1 MKRARVFLP
10 LVLTAALLAG
20 CGGGRAETVELD
32 GSTAMLPVMAALGEA
47 FEDRTPGVRINC
59 SGSGSGAGI
68 EGALSGRCDIGL
80 SSRELTAEERER
92 GAVGRVIAL
101 DGVAVVVHPDNPVRD
116 LTREELAA
124 LFTGRVSRWTALG
137 GGDRPVAV
145 YGREAGSGT
154 RTAFEAALGI
164 TDRCAYTNEYS
175 ATGDVLGN
183 VAANPNAVGY
193 ASLSALG
200 EGAAALTV
208 DGTACTLETVRTGAY
223 PICRPFLLVTRGA
236 GAESGAAADFLR
248 FAYGGE
254 ARAYLEMAGAA
265 APGAEESHGT
275 AA

>member
-1 MKRARVFLP
+1 MKKGRICLVF
-10 LVLTAALLAG
+10 VLAALLMG
-20 CGGGRAETVELD
+20 CSGGGGETVELD
-32 GSTAMLPVMAALGEA
+32 GSTAMLPVMAVLGEA
-47 FEDRTPGVRINC
+47 FEAREAGVRVNC

-80 SSRELTAEERER
+80 SSRELTEEEYGR

-101 DGVAVVVHPDNPVRD
+101 DGVAVVVHPDNPVRA
-116 LTREELAA
+116 LTREALAA
-124 LFTGRVSRWTALG
+124 IFTGRVTRWTALG
-137 GGDRPVAV
+137 GGDHPVAV

-193 ASLSALG
+193 ASLSALD
-200 EGAAALTV
+200 GAAAASLTV
-208 DGTACTLETVRTGAY
+208 DGAACTLETVRSGEY
-223 PICRPFLLVTRGA
+223 PISRPFLLVTRADGA
-236 GAESGAAADFLR
+236 YSRAVEDFLR
-248 FAYGGE
+248 FAAGGE
-254 ARAYLEMAGAA
+254 VEGYLAMAGAA
-265 APGAEESHGT
+265 APGTEESHGT